1 MQKKKV
7 YKNKTNL
14 GVKSKKAKMKQK
26 EAKILQ
32 CNNQMLSVKL
42 IDKTQS
48 IHKSLKQQLIL
59 NNFVKVILLLIDVF
73 NILILLKTRVIWNKK
88 QKQF

>member
-1 MQKKKV
+1 
-7 YKNKTNL
+7 
-14 GVKSKKAKMKQK
+14 MKQK

>member
-1 MQKKKV
+1 
-7 YKNKTNL
+7 
-14 GVKSKKAKMKQK
+14 MKQK

-73 NILILLKTRVIWNKK
+73 NILILLKTRVI
-88 QKQF
+88 